1 MPRID
6 AGSAECLIFT
16 YKEGLL
22 SPIAHDL
29 KIRVSRFTVDID
41 PASRAVEARFDARSL
56 EVVCAQQDGHD
67 RPGALSDADKRKIE
81 ATLAADVLEAARH
94 PEVRFVST
102 SVEPEGEGYRVQGQ
116 LTLHGV
122 TRPISFTTRPSASQQ
137 VAEVTLSQ
145 PDFGIKPYRAM
156 LGALKL
162 RADVT
167 VRAALPGSDLKLA
180 G

>member
-1 MPRID
+1 MLRID
-6 AGSAECLIFT
+6 AGPAECLIFT
-16 YKEGLL
+16 YKEGLM

-29 KIRVSRFTVDID
+29 KIRVSRSTVDID
-41 PASRAVEARFDARSL
+41 PASRAIDARFDARSL
-56 EVVCAQQDGHD
+56 EVVCARQGGRD
-67 RPGALSDADKRKIE
+67 RPGALSDSDKRQIE
-81 ATLAADVLEAARH
+81 ATLAADVLEVARH
-94 PEVRFVST
+94 PEARFVST
-102 SVEPEGEGYRVQGQ
+102 SVEPAGDGHHVQGR

-122 TRPISFTTRPSASQQ
+122 TRPISFTTQALVAEQ

-167 VRAALPGSDLKLA
+167 VRVALPTSELKLV

>member
-1 MPRID
+1 MLRID
-6 AGSAECLIFT
+6 AGPAECLIFT
-16 YKEGLL
+16 YKDGLL

-41 PASRAVEARFDARSL
+41 PASRAIEARFDARSL
-56 EVVCAQQDGHD
+56 EVVCARQDGRD
-67 RPGALSDADKRKIE
+67 QPGALSDADKRKIE
-81 ATLAADVLEAARH
+81 ATIVADVLEADRH
-94 PEVRFVST
+94 PDVRFVSS
-102 SVEPEGEGYRVQGQ
+102 SVEPEGDGYRVQGR

-122 TRPISFTTRPSASQQ
+122 TRPISFTTQALAAQQ

-167 VRAALPGSDLKLA
+167 VRVALPTSELKLA